1 VKEWSNS
8 IEMSEPFL
16 LAASLLAIAPP
27 AVLPQQPTGLGF
39 LKAMLTASTGRDRY
53 GPLANATVSTLERLE
68 PEFSQDSGVSELEPT
83 SGSQLYQQRW
93 MALQMGQSFTRLS
106 PGSFAPAWVNTTAQ
120 PTHQQWLALLAREA
134 KAVAKGQGANRLNI
148 LVGDSLSLWFPSQ
161 FLPGGKFWL
170 NQGISG
176 ENSGQI
182 LERLPALDFNRPQT
196 IYVMAGINDLRQG
209 KSDREILDNL
219 RAIAR
224 YLRNAHPESE
234 IVLQSILPARHP
246 HLSNARIRYLN
257 RQLVLIARAEG
268 VSYLNLHGRFT
279 DEQGQMRADLTT
291 DGLHLN
297 RRGYEVWQAA
307 LQEAEAWIAAH
318 R

>member
-1 VKEWSNS
+1 
-8 IEMSEPFL
+8 MSEPFL
-16 LAASLLAIAPP
+16 LAASLLTAASP
-27 AVLPQQPTGLGF
+27 AVPPPQPTGLDS
-39 LKAMLTASTGRDRY
+39 LKAMLTASRKSDRAV
-53 GPLANATVSTLERLE
+53 PVARATVSTLERLE
-68 PEFSQDSGVSELEPT
+68 PEFSQGTGVSELEPV

-93 MALQMGQSFTRLS
+93 MALQAGKLFTRLT
-106 PGSFAPAWVNTTAQ
+106 PGSFAPAWANTTEQ
-120 PTHQQWLALLAREA
+120 PTHQQWQALLAREA
-134 KAVAKGQGANRLNI
+134 RAVVKGQGTNRLNI
-148 LVGDSLSLWFPSQ
+148 LVGDSLSLWYPSQ

-182 LERLPALDFNRPQT
+182 LKRLPALDFNRPQT

-209 KSDREILDNL
+209 ASDREILDNL

-224 YLRNAHPESE
+224 HLRNAHPNSE
-234 IVLQSILPARHP
+234 IVLQSILPTRNP
-246 HLSNARIRYLN
+246 NLSNARIRSLN
-257 RQLVLIARAEG
+257 RQLVLVARAEG
-268 VSYLNLHGRFT
+268 VSYLNLHDRFA

-307 LQEAEAWIAAH
+307 LEEAEAWIAVH